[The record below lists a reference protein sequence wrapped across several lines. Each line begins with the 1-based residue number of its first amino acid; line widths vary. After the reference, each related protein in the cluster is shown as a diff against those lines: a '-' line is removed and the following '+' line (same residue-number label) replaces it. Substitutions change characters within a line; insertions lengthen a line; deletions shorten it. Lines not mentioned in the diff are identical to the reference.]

1 MPTRRLFL
9 GSLIYPAGAAVLAA
23 PRLTVAEAGR
33 LWAEVVEQAG
43 RPGSPD
49 ELARDED
56 YWSPIARAF
65 TIDRTCVNLNNG
77 GVSPSPA
84 IVQEAMKGH
93 LDYANRQPPPV
104 ALWRTQEPFASTL
117 AVSRDRIV
125 ARQADGTVTRRLQA
139 QEEPALRAITQTLFA
154 LLSAD
159 LAGLAERFQIE
170 GDMDA
175 QGWRLLLTPRDPALA
190 RWLRRV
196 ELEGDRF
203 LRSARLLEASEDAT
217 LIRLARH
224 AAGPALSA
232 AEEAQFD

>member
-1 MPTRRLFL
+1 M
-9 GSLIYPAGAAVLAA
+9 
-23 PRLTVAEAGR
+23 
-33 LWAEVVEQAG
+33 
-43 RPGSPD
+43 
-49 ELARDED
+49 
-56 YWSPIARAF
+56 
-65 TIDRTCVNLNNG
+65 IDRRVWCAAWVLG
-77 GVSPSPA
+77 PAAWAAEPVPA
-84 IVQEAMKGH
+84 IVREVRRRLA
-93 LDYANRQPPPV
+93 DEPV
-104 ALWRTQEPFASTL
+104 LRGSFEQRKTVKAFRNPIVSRGEFAVVRERGVLWRTQEPFASTL